1 MRYCASCAEMPDAEA
16 ARGDRLP
23 LLDGIR
29 ALAIAFVL
37 AGHSILSWMGPP
49 GSLLGVFGVS
59 IFFTLSG
66 YLITRSMLL
75 DESRHGRLSLRNF
88 YFRRALRIFPAFY
101 AFLLTLFLLS
111 LAGIMPSIDV
121 KTWLAS
127 AAYFR
132 NFTGKGWETLH
143 LWSLAL
149 EEQFYF
155 FWPLLFILTRRWRLG
170 FIASAVVTFT
180 VWRAIW
186 IWSHHGM
193 PPVISDPGGLYWR
206 PDLRLDTFLIGG
218 AFAIGDW
225 KWPRTAPVH
234 IVAALLIVWCPL
246 AFNTTF
252 LLPFDTAVTAFA
264 MATMIAWLV
273 ANPDSA
279 AGRLLSHPAPV
290 LVGVLSYSL
299 YLWQELFLGP
309 HMRWWSLPAVALV
322 SFMSYGLIERP
333 FLRLRERARVRLGN
347 RAVPDHVDIG
357 RFAPEPQ

>member
-1 MRYCASCAEMPDAEA
+1 MPDIEA
-16 ARGDRLP
+16 ARGNRLP

-37 AGHSILSWMGPP
+37 TGHSILSWLGNP
-49 GSLLGVFGVS
+49 GSLLGLFGVS

-75 DESRHGRLSLRNF
+75 DESVHGHLRLRNF

-101 AFLLTLFLLS
+101 AFLITLFLLS
-111 LAGIMPSIDV
+111 RLGIMPSTDL
-121 KTWLAS
+121 KTWLAA

-132 NFTGKGWETLH
+132 NFTGRGWETLH

-155 FWPLLFILTRRWRLG
+155 FWPLLFILTRRRRLG
-170 FIASAVVTFT
+170 FIASAVVAFA
-180 VWRAIW
+180 VWRSIW
-186 IWSHHGM
+186 IWSHHGL

-246 AFNTTF
+246 AIKTTV
-252 LLPFDTAVTAFA
+252 LLPFDTAVTAFG

-273 ANPDSA
+273 ANPNSA

-290 LVGVLSYSL
+290 FVGILSYSI

-309 HMRWWSLPAVALV
+309 HARWWSLPAVALV
-322 SFMSYGLIERP
+322 SFASYGLIERP
-333 FLRLRERARVRLGN
+333 FLRLRERGRTMRGN
-347 RAVPDHVDIG
+347 SAVPDHVGIS
-357 RFAPEPQ
+357 RLARESQ